1 LFHEKKFG
9 RIFALQQ
16 QEKKRIFCCKILVL
30 KKKKKITKKM
40 KEILVFEEMSSLGLS
55 SLFGGS
61 LSPICY
67 YLEKTLDGFKK
78 PVINK
83 C

>member
-1 LFHEKKFG
+1 LFHEKKIGHF
-9 RIFALQQ
+9 FALQQ
-16 QEKKRIFCCKILVL
+16 QVKKRNILL
-30 KKKKKITKKM
+30 QIHGFKKQFTKEM
-40 KEILVFEEMSSLGLS
+40 REILVFEEMSSLGLS
-55 SLFGGS
+55 SLLGDS

-78 PVINK
+78 LVINK

>member
-1 LFHEKKFG
+1 
-9 RIFALQQ
+9 
-16 QEKKRIFCCKILVL
+16 
-30 KKKKKITKKM
+30 M
-40 KEILVFEEMSSLGLS
+40 KEILVFEEMSSPGLS

-78 PVINK
+78 PIINK